1 MDKDQAHAGYSKKER
16 RREAEMTTNE
26 VPQSDDRRVPSE
38 AERRIAARIRVTADR
53 ARRVETPEWI
63 KELAKAS

>member
-1 MDKDQAHAGYSKKER
+1 
-16 RREAEMTTNE
+16 MTNQE
-26 VPQSDDRRVPSE
+26 SSQYPGRRVPSE

-53 ARRVETPEWI
+53 ARKVETPQWI